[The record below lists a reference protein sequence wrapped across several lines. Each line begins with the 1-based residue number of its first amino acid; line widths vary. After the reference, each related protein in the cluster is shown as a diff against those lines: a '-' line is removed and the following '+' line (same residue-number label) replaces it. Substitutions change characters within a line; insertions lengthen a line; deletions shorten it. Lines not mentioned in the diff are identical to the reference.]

1 MYCKENN
8 LALRNATIED
18 TKLFFQWWNDGEVM
32 AHAGFPLGL
41 GISSEQIVEDLARD
55 NDSSGRRLILEVDGI
70 AVGEMNYSNIGNQ
83 TAEIGIKICN
93 PEYQE
98 KGYGKHFLR
107 MIIHSLFFE
116 LGYEKIIL
124 DTNLKNLRAQHVYES
139 IGFRKVAV
147 HIDAWKDQLGEPQS
161 TIDYELKRNE
171 I

>member
-1 MYCKENN
+1 MYYKEDN
-8 LALRNATIED
+8 LTLRNATIED
-18 TKLFFQWWNDGEVM
+18 AKLFFQWWNDGKVM

-41 GISSEQIVEDLARD
+41 GITMEQIVEDLARD
-55 NDSSGRRLILEVDGI
+55 NDSTGELLILEVDGI
-70 AVGEMNYSNIGNQ
+70 TVGEMNYSNIGNQ

-98 KGYGKHFLR
+98 KGYGKRFLR
-107 MIIHSLFFE
+107 MLVHSLFSE
-116 LGYEKIIL
+116 LGYEKVVL
-124 DTNLKNLRAQHVYES
+124 DTNLKNERAQHVYEG

-161 TIDYELKRNE
+161 TVDYELNRND